1 MSETTVIEKERT
13 VTPSTAVRVP
23 SVNEVRI
30 AGRLGQD
37 PEVRSF
43 GKDQTV
49 ANLSI
54 AVNRRYKDEKGEWQ
68 EKVDFVKVAAWGKTA
83 EFSRDQ
89 LKKGSPVLVEGR
101 LRENTWTTKEGE
113 KRRSLQIEAT
123 KIQAL
128 SKTPKKSAELER

>member
-1 MSETTVIEKERT
+1 MTDTTVAEKE
-13 VTPSTAVRVP
+13 TPAPPATAVRVP
-23 SVNEVRI
+23 RVNEVRI

-37 PEVRSF
+37 PEVRSV

-49 ANLSI
+49 ANLSVAI
-54 AVNRRYKDEKGEWQ
+54 NRKYKDDKGEWQ

-83 EFSRDQ
+83 EFAKEQ

-113 KRRSLQIEAT
+113 KRHSLQIEAT
-123 KIQAL
+123 KIQSL
-128 SKTPKKSAELER
+128 TKTQQKSAELER